1 MLRHCENLRNNDS
14 IRLIT
19 SRGRSTNESGAFVAE
34 QMPRRLHLE
43 GKSAPSQNSAY
54 SFVSTSACALASATV
69 LNHYNA
75 LPLYLPA
82 NNQLCSVLLSRF
94 AGGEDWLGVQTR
106 ALARLPVKW
115 LRCVNICISYAVS
128 IWNWSGNAPVTA
140 LFLSLHFQSV
150 TFGQCTHVESHP
162 PFGTNRQNPRGK
174 ADSKRVL
181 SHGEPRLICLMTV
194 SPHWRAQ
201 NRAHMP
207 WQ

>member
-54 SFVSTSACALASATV
+54 SYVSTSACALSSANV
-69 LNHYNA
+69 LNHYKPCPFIFRRTISYA
-75 LPLYLPA
+75 RYCCQGSL
-82 NNQLCSVLLSRF
+82 
-94 AGGEDWLGVQTR
+94 GEDWLGVQTR
-106 ALARLPVKW
+106 ASARLPVKW

-128 IWNWSGNAPVTA
+128 MWNWSGNAPVTA

-181 SHGEPRLICLMTV
+181 SHGEPR
-194 SPHWRAQ
+194 
-201 NRAHMP
+201 AHMP
-207 WQ
+207 NDSITALASSE